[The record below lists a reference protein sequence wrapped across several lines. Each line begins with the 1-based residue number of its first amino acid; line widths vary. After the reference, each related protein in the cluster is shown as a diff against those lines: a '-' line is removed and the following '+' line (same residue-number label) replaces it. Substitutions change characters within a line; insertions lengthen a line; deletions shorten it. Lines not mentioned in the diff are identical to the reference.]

1 MFYLS
6 LILLTY
12 IQIRLHTGTTNNGRG
27 SKFAVD
33 RIIGLVQL
41 SGLIPVLIREESHLR
56 RFFPGDVGH
65 RNTDQ
70 PQRSP
75 SIPEFIK

>member
-1 MFYLS
+1 MLYLS

-41 SGLIPVLIREESHLR
+41 SGLIPVLIREE
-56 RFFPGDVGH
+56 
-65 RNTDQ
+65 
-70 PQRSP
+70 
-75 SIPEFIK
+75 